1 MTFRE
6 FETAC
11 EQSSACSHMNGL
23 SKTRCI
29 RECVSPSCYRELYQT
44 DPVRNKFYYLMFS
57 WSNTC
62 VFVNTF
68 EFLSNHFF
76 LHNVFTL

>member
-11 EQSSACSHMNGL
+11 EQSSACTQLGGL

-29 RECVSPSCYRELYQT
+29 RECVSPSCYRELYQSDQVKT
-44 DPVRNKFYYLMFS
+44 KNIHYY
-57 WSNTC
+57 
-62 VFVNTF
+62 
-68 EFLSNHFF
+68 
-76 LHNVFTL
+76 